1 MIKVAMVYPS
11 RENVHM
17 GEIMLYNP
25 LALGYLARHTPD
37 NYSLTLYDEY
47 GGDVF
52 DPDAVEADLVAVAAI
67 TPEITRAYHLGDRLK
82 KRGIT
87 TIIGGAHVT
96 ALPEEAL
103 EHYTSVCV
111 GEGEGPWKSFLGDFE
126 KGKIKQTYFGPMDVP
141 LDDLGI
147 PRRDMCHPNYQFPS
161 VLTSRGCPFSCSFC
175 YLTVFKQRKY
185 RTIPH
190 DTVIEDFDAVK
201 DSYAVILVDENFIG
215 YSEEE
220 RNDRKALLEKM
231 IRKNYKFVWGCQT
244 TTTIASDPEL
254 MKLMYRA
261 GCRAVF
267 VGFEAIDEESLK
279 LVRKNH
285 NIGLDYG
292 EIVRKLH
299 DNNIAV
305 IASTIIGLDSHD
317 KDYPQKLIK
326 ALKKSKADFPR
337 VFFTTAWPGTPFFD
351 GLEKEGRAS
360 RNWDEVRKDVPS
372 IQFKHFTREEAIAA
386 RKEILDEFFNV
397 LNIIRMLMRWV
408 FKDRSLIKLYLNMV
422 VGYRIRDYKKKK
434 REKAAMESAPA

>member
-1 MIKVAMVYPS
+1 MTKVAMVYPS

-37 NYSLTLYDEY
+37 NYTLTLFDEY

-52 DPDAVEADLVAVAAI
+52 DPDTVDADVVAMAAI

-96 ALPEEAL
+96 ALPKEAL
-103 EHYTSVCV
+103 EHYDCVCV
-111 GEGEGPWKSFLGDFE
+111 GEGEQPWKKFLKDFE
-126 KGKIKQTYFGPMDVP
+126 KGKAGGEYFGPMDVP
-141 LDDLGI
+141 LHDLGT

-161 VLTSRGCPFSCSFC
+161 VLTSRGCPYSCSFC
-175 YLTVFKQRKY
+175 YLTVFPQRKY

-190 DTVIEDFDAVK
+190 DTILEDFDAVK
-201 DSYAVILVDENFIG
+201 GSYAVILVDENFIG
-215 YSEEE
+215 YSEAE
-220 RNDRKALLEKM
+220 REDRKILLEKM
-231 IRKNYKFVWGCQT
+231 IKKNYKFVWGCQT
-244 TTTIASDPEL
+244 TTTIATDPEL

-267 VGFEAIDEESLK
+267 VGFESIDEESLK

-285 NIGLDYG
+285 NIGLDYR
-292 EIVRKLH
+292 EIVARLH

-305 IASTIIGLDSHD
+305 IASTILGLDSHG
-317 KDYPQKLIK
+317 KDYPRKLIA
-326 ALKKSKADFPR
+326 ALRRSRADFPR
-337 VFFTTAWPGTPFFD
+337 VFFATPWPGTPFFK
-351 GLEKEGRAS
+351 EMEAEGRVS

-372 IQFKHFTREEAIAA
+372 LRFKHFTKEEAIAA
-386 RKEILDEFFNV
+386 RKQIQDAFFNIG
-397 LNIIRMLMRWV
+397 NIIRMVLRWT
-408 FKDRSLIKLYLNMV
+408 FKDRSLMKLYLNMV
-422 VGYRIRDYKKKK
+422 VGYRIRDYKKK
-434 REKAAMESAPA
+434 RRQKAAQG